1 MGMSTACTT
10 NALECDFHLFD
21 KVKNDVVETYVVR
34 DEQDTLL

>member
-10 NALECDFHLFD
+10 NALECDSHLFD